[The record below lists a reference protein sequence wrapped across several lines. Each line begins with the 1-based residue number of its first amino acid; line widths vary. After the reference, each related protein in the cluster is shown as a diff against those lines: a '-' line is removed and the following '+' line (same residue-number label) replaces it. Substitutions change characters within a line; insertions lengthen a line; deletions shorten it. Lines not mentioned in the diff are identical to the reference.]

1 MITVFMVSAYST
13 PSLKSF
19 LNRATLI
26 YIRRL
31 TTVGIRLVIDFQVM
45 KTIKFYVR
53 YFYRWAKNT
62 VIGYKAGGAVRGMI
76 KFLILV
82 LASATNF
89 DTSSLVFLFFLDP
102 GSRQSVKSGP

>member
-26 YIRRL
+26 YIH
-31 TTVGIRLVIDFQVM
+31 TTDGIRLVIDFQVM

-76 KFLILV
+76 RFLILV
-82 LASATNF
+82 LASATNLA
-89 DTSSLVFLFFLDP
+89 TSSLVFLFFLDP